1 MIIGRSSK
9 WCQNPKCPE
18 KKNSNQIRGS
28 KGSKYY
34 QSNRANGYGNG
45 NFCTQGC
52 YDSWSNIY
60 LDRAIDSLGV
70 RITEPVK
77 VNMENAWEVKPEYV
91 YSRGDDRRSKYIY
104 FLTNQLFNV
113 RHPITMEQA
122 LGYRP
127 TGHDYWSYHQTITS
141 AKAKVLAQQLGLT
154 PQK

>member
-1 MIIGRSSK
+1 MSRDTK

-34 QSNRANGYGNG
+34 QSNTANGYGSG

-52 YDSWSNIY
+52 YDSWSNVY
-60 LDRAIDSLGV
+60 LDRAIDAIGV
-70 RITEPVK
+70 RINEPVK
-77 VNMENAWEVKPEYV
+77 VNMENAWQVKPEYV
-91 YSRGDDRRSKYIY
+91 YNRGDDTQSRYIY
-104 FLTNQLFNV
+104 FLINKLFNV

-122 LGYRP
+122 LGHRP
-127 TGHDYWSYHQTITS
+127 TNDDYWSYHQTITS

-154 PQK
+154 NQ

>member
-1 MIIGRSSK
+1 MARETK

-34 QSNRANGYGNG
+34 QSNKANGYGNG
-45 NFCTQGC
+45 NFCTLSC
-52 YDSWSNIY
+52 YDSWSNVY
-60 LDRAIDSLGV
+60 LDRAIDAIGV
-70 RITEPVK
+70 RINEPVK
-77 VNMENAWEVKPEYV
+77 VSMENAWEVKSEYV
-91 YSRGDDRRSKYIY
+91 YNRGDDRQSRYIY
-104 FLTNQLFNV
+104 FLTNKLFNV

>member
-1 MIIGRSSK
+1 MARDTK

-34 QSNRANGYGNG
+34 QSNKANGYGSG

-60 LDRAIDSLGV
+60 LDRAIDAINV

-77 VNMENAWEVKPEYV
+77 FNMENAWYV
-91 YSRGDDRRSKYIY
+91 QYDSSWNSDRQEWDRYYLLRNTLFGVSHSITRLQATGNNRDDYSPTIPSD
-104 FLTNQLFNV
+104 
-113 RHPITMEQA
+113 QA
-122 LGYRP
+122 
-127 TGHDYWSYHQTITS
+127 
-141 AKAKVLAQQLGLT
+141 KELAQQLGLT
-154 PQK
+154 SQK